1 MCMPNAVNVI
11 QYQRTLCIFGYI
23 SKYIQLLHLIS
34 LTFDPSSGTKLYPT
48 VKKYQYVYVAR
59 SFTRFLKIS
68 HSFSSIRFFKQLYRT
83 LVKTPVPNPKA
94 STSIHN
100 STPSALEIN
109 RASPTKKKNGSPH
122 VRACFRGVFCG
133 DW

>member
-34 LTFDPSSGTKLYPT
+34 LTFDPSPGTKLYPT

-68 HSFSSIRFFKQLYRT
+68 HFLFYPFLLTTLPDPRQNPIPKPQSKYEHPQFHSLSLGDQSS
-83 LVKTPVPNPKA
+83 
-94 STSIHN
+94 
-100 STPSALEIN
+100 
-109 RASPTKKKNGSPH
+109 
-122 VRACFRGVFCG
+122 
-133 DW
+133 